1 MRTTPTENLYA
12 ESNFAGVIVAVV
24 SVIAVIASCSYFMF

>member
-24 SVIAVIASCSYFMF
+24 SVLAVISTCSYFIF